1 MELESFHIRFIVCA
15 NIFIILSFL
24 SSKGCVMNPLA
35 FFQSPTSAAML
46 PEAGAVNPSI
56 ARSHTLIINHLTV
69 NYRLV
74 QALSNVSFVV
84 SPGSLVGI
92 FGPNGAGRSTLV
104 KAMLGLTSSVTGE
117 VFYKGQPLTEQL
129 ERTAY
134 VPQRSQIDWSF
145 PASVW
150 DVVLMGRVRKS
161 GYFNRFSATSRRM
174 AASALERVGMADYRD
189 RRIGELSGGQQQRVF
204 LARSLAQEADV
215 LIFDEPFVGVDQKTE
230 DILFRIFRELA
241 NAGKIVL
248 LVNHD
253 LGETVTHFDQLIL
266 LNRELIASGDRAHV
280 LTLDN
285 MTRAYGGHVRFFGQA
300 A

>member
-1 MELESFHIRFIVCA
+1 
-15 NIFIILSFL
+15 
-24 SSKGCVMNPLA
+24 MNPLA
-35 FFQSPTSAAML
+35 FFQSPTSAAL
-46 PEAGAVNPSI
+46 SSGSRSINPSI
-56 ARSHTLIINHLTV
+56 ARSRSLIINHLTV
-69 NYRLV
+69 NYRSM
-74 QALSNVSFVV
+74 QALSDVSFVV
-84 SPGSLVGI
+84 HPGSLVGI
-92 FGPNGAGRSTLV
+92 FGPNGAGKSTLV
-104 KAMLGLTSSVTGE
+104 KAMLGLTPRVAGE
-117 VFYKGQPLTEQL
+117 VFYKGQLLAEQL
-129 ERTAY
+129 ECTAY

-161 GYFNRFSATSRRM
+161 GYFHRFSATSRRI

-204 LARSLAQEADV
+204 LARSLAQEAEV
-215 LIFDEPFVGVDQKTE
+215 FIFDEPFVGVDQKTE

-253 LGETVTHFDQLIL
+253 LGETITHFDQLIL
-266 LNRELIASGDRAHV
+266 LNRELIASGDRTHV
-280 LTLDN
+280 LTPDN
-285 MTRAYGGHVRFFGQA
+285 MTRAYGGHVRFFGNQA